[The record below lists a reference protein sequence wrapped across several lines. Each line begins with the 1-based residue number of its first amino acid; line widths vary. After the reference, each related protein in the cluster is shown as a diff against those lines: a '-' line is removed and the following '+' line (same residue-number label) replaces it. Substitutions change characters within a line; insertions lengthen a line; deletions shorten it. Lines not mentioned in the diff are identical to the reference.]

1 MDETRRICDE
11 DDDLAEVTPG
21 IKTTPFLK
29 TRINACFQNITASN
43 QFILSEL
50 TEKFSPEKSLITSH
64 NQFELKKIILV
75 LK

>member
-29 TRINACFQNITASN
+29 TRINACCLKHNGKQSIY
-43 QFILSEL
+43 LVRL
-50 TEKFSPEKSLITSH
+50 TEKFPPEKSLITNES
-64 NQFELKKIILV
+64 
-75 LK
+75 